1 MKKFV
6 ITAYNEQGPYSV
18 TSRGT
23 VKGMDQACREL
34 LRDPSIVRYTV
45 EEVELD

>member
-6 ITAYNEQGPYSV
+6 ITAYNEQGPYSQ
-18 TSRGT
+18 TSRAT
-23 VKGMDQACREL
+23 VKGMVDVMLEL
-34 LRDPSIVRYTV
+34 SADPTIVRYTV

>member
-1 MKKFV
+1 
-6 ITAYNEQGPYSV
+6 
-18 TSRGT
+18 
-23 VKGMDQACREL
+23 MDDACREL